1 MLSPVEPTLMVSSE
15 GFTFVACC
23 CMFASFFS
31 TEFCP
36 RPGVWPRTGFAVD
49 VSHFEFDRDHSDWLA
64 AEGMSFTSRS

>member
-15 GFTFVACC
+15 GFTFVARC

-36 RPGVWPRTGFAVD
+36 RPGVWPAPDLPSMSATSSSTRTTATGLQPKA
-49 VSHFEFDRDHSDWLA
+49 
-64 AEGMSFTSRS
+64 